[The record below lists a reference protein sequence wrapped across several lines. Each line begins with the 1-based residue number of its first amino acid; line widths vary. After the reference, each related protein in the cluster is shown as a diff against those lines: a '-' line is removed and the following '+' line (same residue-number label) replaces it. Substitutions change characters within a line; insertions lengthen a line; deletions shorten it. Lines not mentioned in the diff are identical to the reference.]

1 MNTYLLVKTAHILSA
16 TILFGTGLGTA
27 FFFYCAHRR
36 DVPDA
41 RLFAART
48 TVIADFLF
56 TLPAVIVQPATGIWL
71 LMHGPWRWNEP
82 WLYATYLLYF
92 VAGLCWI
99 PVVLLQLRMKRLLEQ
114 RAAGGEFDTQAY
126 ERLQR
131 VWFVLGWPAFGA
143 LIAVFWLM
151 VAKPSW

>member
-1 MNTYLLVKTAHILSA
+1 MNAYLLVKTAHIVSA

-27 FFFYCAHRR
+27 FFFYFAHRR
-36 DVPDA
+36 DDPGA

-71 LMHGPWRWNEP
+71 ILQGPWRWNES
-82 WLYATYLLYF
+82 WLCATYLLYLT
-92 VAGLCWI
+92 AGACWV
-99 PVVLLQLRMKRLLEQ
+99 PVVLLQLRMKRLLER
-114 RAAGGEFDTQAY
+114 RAAGEAIDEHGYA
-126 ERLQR
+126 RLR
-131 VWFVLGWPAFGA
+131 RAWFLLGWPAFGG
-143 LIAVFWLM
+143 LIVVFWLM

>member
-1 MNTYLLVKTAHILSA
+1 MNSYLLVKTAHIISA

-27 FFFYCAHRR
+27 FFFYRAHRR
-36 DVPDA
+36 DDPEA

-71 LMHGPWRWNEP
+71 LLHGPWRWNEP

-92 VAGLCWI
+92 IAGLCWI
-99 PVVLLQLRMKRLLEQ
+99 PVVLLQLRMKRLLER
-114 RAAGGEFDTQAY
+114 RAAGDAFDAQAY
-126 ERLQR
+126 ERLWR
-131 VWFVLGWPAFGA
+131 AWFLLGLPAFGG
-143 LIAVFWLM
+143 LIVVFWLM